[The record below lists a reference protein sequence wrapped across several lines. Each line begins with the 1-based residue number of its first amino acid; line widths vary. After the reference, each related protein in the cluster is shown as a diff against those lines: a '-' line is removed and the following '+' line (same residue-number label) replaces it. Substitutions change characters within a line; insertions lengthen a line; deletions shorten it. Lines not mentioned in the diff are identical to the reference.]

1 MTNEHSVNCLSES
14 AFETASGVPG
24 VLLGGVDGMHW
35 PTIPKASY

>member
-1 MTNEHSVNCLSES
+1 MNIPSIAFRRS